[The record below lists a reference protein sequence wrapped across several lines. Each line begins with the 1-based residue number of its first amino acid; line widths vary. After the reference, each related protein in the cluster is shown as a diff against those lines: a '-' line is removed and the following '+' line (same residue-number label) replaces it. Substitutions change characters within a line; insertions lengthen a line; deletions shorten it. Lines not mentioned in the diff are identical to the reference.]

1 MRLRIA
7 TMAGVILFALT
18 RPAAALDSNTG
29 LFVAGMTLIYVTAE
43 YCDEFELVENG
54 IARAADR
61 NGIDQS
67 IVRATANALLAQMDR
82 PYDPKYLIP
91 EITVLV
97 RDTIVAL
104 KRTLA
109 KNKSGN
115 CKDYGDN
122 GVEAGMLRRKNGRR

>member
-1 MRLRIA
+1 MRLRTV
-7 TMAGVILFALT
+7 TMAGAILLSLNQ
-18 RPAAALDSNTG
+18 PVAALDSNTG
-29 LFVAGMTLIYVTAE
+29 LFVAGMTLIYVTAA

-61 NGIDQS
+61 SGIDQS

-109 KNKSGN
+109 KGN

-122 GVEAGMLRRKNGRR
+122 GVE

>member
-1 MRLRIA
+1 MRLRTV
-7 TMAGVILFALT
+7 TMAGAISLALNQ
-18 RPAAALDSNTG
+18 PVAALDSNTG
-29 LFVAGMTLIYVTAE
+29 LFVAGMTLIHVTAA

-97 RDTIVAL
+97 RDTIGAL

-115 CKDYGDN
+115 CMDYGDN
-122 GVEAGMLRRKNGRR
+122 GVEAGMLRRKSVRK

>member
-7 TMAGVILFALT
+7 TMAGAILLAPI
-18 RPAAALDSNTG
+18 RPAAGLDSNTG
-29 LFVAGMTLIYVTAE
+29 LFVAGMTLIHVTAA

-97 RDTIVAL
+97 RDMIVPL

-115 CKDYGDN
+115 CMDYGDN
-122 GVEAGMLRRKNGRR
+122 GVEAGMLRRKSVRK

>member
-1 MRLRIA
+1 MSLRIA
-7 TMAGVILFALT
+7 TMAGAILLALT
-18 RPAAALDSNTG
+18 RSAAALDSNTS
-29 LFVAGMTLIYVTAE
+29 LFVAGMTLIYVTAV
-43 YCDEFELVENG
+43 YCDEFEVVENG

-82 PYDPKYLIP
+82 PYDPEYLIP

-97 RDTIVAL
+97 RDTIVGL

-122 GVEAGMLRRKNGRR
+122 GVEAGMLRRRSSR